1 MESFVWLM
9 APVAIALVGF
19 VVVWGIVR
27 MVSNRD
33 NPEISQK
40 KEPVDSPDIDR

>member
-33 NPEISQK
+33 NPETSQK
-40 KEPVDSPDIDR
+40 NEPVDSPDIDR